1 MKLIQRFFRDET
13 GSTAVEYALIAGL
26 LAVALMVSLTAL
38 GDSLAELLPDAY
50 TMIRIT
56 EF

>member
-1 MKLIQRFFRDET
+1 MNLIQRFFRDEK